1 MRLIDADKLIEEGW
15 ILERHGESNKLI
27 GVKSIADV
35 PTVEAKEVVYGEW
48 ESKIMNYFC
57 SCCRTAFDDDLAW
70 ITGEYGLPNFC
81 PECGAD
87 MGGEKHE

>member
-35 PTVEAKEVVYGEW
+35 PTVEAKEVVHGEW
-48 ESKIMNYFC
+48 INEYINRYGHPCHCC
-57 SCCRTAFDDDLAW
+57 SVCGFHASYQDK
-70 ITGEYGLPNFC
+70 NFC
-81 PECGAD
+81 PNCGAD
-87 MGGEKHE
+87 MRTSAE